1 MDENRE
7 EYNENTEQNAQ
18 GAKTKAKSEV
28 EEITENVNKIPAVVH
43 MIWYGVDA
51 PSPLH
56 HPNEKY
62 RIGYN
67 SIVKNSMCK
76 VRLWTK
82 SDCEYLIQQY
92 PEYEGIYHAANN
104 IMKYDIMRYLIVYHC
119 GGTYLDADIVL
130 KKSLANITANE
141 CFFIEN
147 IIPLNRSNPG
157 YYEPIRKGAFEHP
170 IRIANY
176 AFSSKAKNPIFLEFL
191 AEIRRRM
198 YIQSVPKRDYDV
210 LYLTGPDVVTSVIH
224 SSKKMISI
232 NVVSKLVSNSIIQH
246 TGAGEW
252 RKFGCGC
259 RDFML

>member
-1 MDENRE
+1 MENIKMDENVE
-7 EYNENTEQNAQ
+7 KE
-18 GAKTKAKSEV
+18 KTA
-28 EEITENVNKIPAVVH
+28 ENVNTIPAVVH

-62 RIGYN
+62 KIGYN
-67 SIVKNSMCK
+67 SIVKNSMCE

-82 SDCEYLIQQY
+82 SDCEYLIQRY
-92 PEYEGIYHAANN
+92 PEYEGIYRAANN

-147 IIPLNRSNPG
+147 IIPLTRRNPG
-157 YYEPIRKGAFEHP
+157 YYEPIRKGQLEHP

-176 AFSSKAKNPIFLEFL
+176 AFSSKARNPIFLEFL

-198 YIQSVPKRDYDV
+198 YIQPVPKRDYDV
-210 LYLTGPDVVTSVIH
+210 LYLTGPDVVTTVIH
-224 SSKKMISI
+224 AAKKTISI
-232 NVVSKLVSNSIIQH
+232 NVISKLVSNSIVQH

-252 RKFGCGC
+252 RKFGSGY
-259 RDFML
+259 FIL